1 MNVYTQINI
10 LTCMHACMHTEAY
23 RGIGIQRQRQHKQKS
38 WAPSARRKRPITE
51 AKETY
56 NRSKRDLRRALGAM
70 RRERS

>member
-1 MNVYTQINI
+1 MNIYTQINTQINI
-10 LTCMHACMHTEAY
+10 LTCMHAY
-23 RGIGIQRQRQHKQKS
+23 RGIQRQRQHKQKS